1 MQIVKSREYRTG
13 FRVDPWDLERLIQ
26 ELGGDEAVTR
36 IAVELGDGSSL
47 TVPHVAALAEVP
59 NLQSRPIT
67 SVWIES
73 APPAFLSPQDSS
85 SRLAIIQLRALGSF
99 GPSFHV
105 SGDER
110 AVLDLATKIEDW
122 VESITPWF
130 GRLAFMDRPGLLL
143 RGFLI
148 LGCIAALTV
157 GLFTA
162 LQAML
167 LGAAIN
173 APGVLAVPARLL
185 PVGCL
190 VTLAFGTLWV
200 GMRPKSIFPAAQ
212 IRLGEGESR
221 SDRSDRLR
229 SLVFGLSGVVAV
241 VAVAGSL
248 LAGLLR

>member
-1 MQIVKSREYRTG
+1 LQIVKSREYRTG
-13 FRVDPWDLERLIQ
+13 FRVEPWDLERLIQ
-26 ELGGDEAVTR
+26 ELGGDEAITR

-47 TVPHVAALAEVP
+47 TVPHVAALADVP
-59 NLQSRPIT
+59 NLHSRPIT

-73 APPAFLSPQDSS
+73 APPAFLSSQDSS
-85 SRLAIIQLRALGSF
+85 SRLAIVQLRALGSF

-110 AVLDLATKIEDW
+110 AVLDLATRIEDW

-130 GRLAFMDRPGLLL
+130 GRLAFMDRPGLLI
-143 RGFLI
+143 RGSFV
-148 LGCIAALTV
+148 LGCFAAVTV

-162 LQAML
+162 LQAL
-167 LGAAIN
+167 IPGAAIH
-173 APGVLAVPARLL
+173 APRVLAVAARLS

-190 VTLAFGTLWV
+190 VVLALGTLWV

-212 IRLGEGESR
+212 IRLGDGESR

-248 LAGLLR
+248 LAGLIR